1 MLLRVLWWAPF
12 AVFLVFWAIVGF
24 RYGVKA
30 QDTSETDVI
39 NRYAALYLE
48 DAGEGAALT
57 DCVAYPSTDLGIWL
71 VVSCAAPLRA
81 ASVDYYVNRIGGLE
95 YFERPAK
102 PSAQEPQA

>member
-1 MLLRVLWWAPF
+1 MLLRILWWAPF
-12 AVFLVFWAIVGF
+12 AVFVFFWATVGF
-24 RYGVKA
+24 RYGVKVL
-30 QDTSETDVI
+30 ETTETEVI
-39 NRYAALYLE
+39 NRYATQYLV

-81 ASVDYYVNRIGGLE
+81 ASFDYYVNRIGGLE
-95 YFERPAK
+95 YFEHPAK